1 MSTALLQIIAND
13 KLTGDNYTKWKHNI
27 NAILVTKDL
36 KFVLT
41 EECPPMPAANAA
53 RTVRE
58 AYEKWV
64 SSDEKARTYLLA
76 SMTDVLVTKH
86 EAMGTA
92 FEIMESLQAMFGQPS
107 EQKRHEAV
115 RSAMLARM
123 KDGAS
128 VREHVLN
135 MMSYFNTAEIN
146 GGAIDEPSQ
155 VSIIL
160 TTLPKSFDQF
170 KSNYGM
176 NKLKFSLTQLLNEL
190 TTFESLTKDSKG
202 RTGEANVA
210 EPSSS
215 NNNKRKRFAG
225 KAKGK
230 PKPKKAQSKKK
241 GASIDKSKGKCFH
254 CDKVGHWKRNC
265 PQYLEEVAKKKKTK
279 GKYDLLV
286 LESCLVED
294 DSSPWIVDS
303 GATNHVCS
311 SLQWTD
317 SWTQLEE
324 GAFSMRVGSGDVVS
338 ARAVGVI
345 RLRFCNNN
353 FILLDNV
360 FFIPGFTRNLI
371 SVSKLLV

>member
-36 KFVLT
+36 KFVLM
-41 EECPPMPAANAA
+41 EECPPATIAHAAQ
-53 RTVRE
+53 RVCE
-58 AYEKWV
+58 PYKKWV

-76 SMTDVLVTKH
+76 SMIDVFVTKH
-86 EAMGTA
+86 EAMTSA
-92 FEIMESLQAMFGQPS
+92 LEIMESLQAMFGQPS
-107 EQKRHEAV
+107 EQKRHEIV
-115 RSAMLARM
+115 RSIMLAWM
-123 KDGAS
+123 KKGAS

-135 MMSYFNTAEIN
+135 MMSYFNTVEIN
-146 GGAIDEPSQ
+146 SGAIDEPSQ

-202 RTGEANVA
+202 RIGEANVA

-215 NNNKRKRFAG
+215 NNKKRKRSAR

-241 GASIDKSKGKCFH
+241 SASIDKSKEKCFH
-254 CDKVGHWKRNC
+254 CDKVGH
-265 PQYLEEVAKKKKTK
+265 
-279 GKYDLLV
+279 
-286 LESCLVED
+286 
-294 DSSPWIVDS
+294 
-303 GATNHVCS
+303 
-311 SLQWTD
+311 
-317 SWTQLEE
+317 
-324 GAFSMRVGSGDVVS
+324 
-338 ARAVGVI
+338 
-345 RLRFCNNN
+345 
-353 FILLDNV
+353 
-360 FFIPGFTRNLI
+360 
-371 SVSKLLV
+371 